1 MGFIPALIIGG
12 VISGIIL
19 GMRYMI
25 WKDNVPDSVSN
36 LRWVIAI
43 GIGVLLIFLEL
54 NAGFEIKSQSINGF
68 IIYVIA
74 QALEKEK

>member
-12 VISGIIL
+12 VISGIIW

-25 WKDNVPDSVSN
+25 WKDNVPDSVSS

-54 NAGFEIKSQSINGF
+54 NAGFEMKSQSINGF

-74 QALEKEK
+74 QALDKEK

>member
-12 VISGIIL
+12 VISGIIW

-25 WKDNVPDSVSN
+25 WKDNVPDSVSS

-54 NAGFEIKSQSINGF
+54 NAGFEMKSQSVNGF